1 MKQEIYSFNFKDAI
15 KSFKTFPKVFKL
27 LWSVRK
33 FHLMLIAIFYI
44 INGILPAISI
54 LATQSLLNAIQ
65 TSRGKE
71 FIYVLYPLIIYLALN
86 SFGYIIS
93 QFNAY
98 LQSIFRIDLNYKMS
112 VMILEKAKTLS
123 LSDFENSEVYDKLRR
138 AQSEAIER
146 PYAVFIILLSLV
158 SQFLGLISSLA
169 ILLYWKPWVIL
180 LVVIIPI
187 ISTIYMAKIGHL
199 QYKIEYERS
208 QERRKSWYLN
218 YLMTNDIAF
227 KEIKI
232 YKLGD
237 YLIKGYKDLN
247 KKFIKQ
253 DKKIIKKRTLASFI
267 FEILD
272 QIVGGFIL
280 YLIVQSAYIGEILL
294 GNTVAYI
301 RSLSNIKGNMEGVL
315 GSISAMYQNNLYIK
329 QLFDF
334 LEMPVKKEISI
345 LDSIPIE
352 EIKTIEFINVSFK
365 YPNRGEYALKNI
377 SFKIRKGENISLVG
391 ENGSGK
397 STLVKLL
404 SGFYDDYEG
413 EILINGISI
422 RQINKE
428 NLGSKIGIIFQD
440 FNKYELTCRENIGL
454 GNIDLID
461 SDIKLQDAIDKAY
474 ASEMVNNLPNG
485 IDTQLGV
492 WFSGGVQLS
501 GGQWQRIALSR
512 AFLRDADCYILDEP
526 SASLDPISEHEIF
539 RRTSDLT
546 RDKISIFISH
556 RLYNLRKISSK
567 VLVLKEGK
575 LIEQG
580 THEELMSLNKHY
592 RYLYDLQ
599 NTIDSVKDIESIA

>member
-180 LVVIIPI
+180 LVVIIPT

-237 YLIKGYKDLN
+237 YLIKAYKDLN
-247 KKFIKQ
+247 KRFIKQ
-253 DKKIIKKRTLASFI
+253 DKKIIKKRTLASFVI
-267 FEILD
+267 EILD

-345 LDSIPIE
+345 SDSIPIE

-365 YPNRGEYALKNI
+365 YPNREEYALKNI

-474 ASEMVNNLPNG
+474 ANEMVNNLPNG

>member
-1 MKQEIYSFNFKDAI
+1 MNQEIYSFNLKDAI
-15 KSFKTFPKVFKL
+15 KSFKSFPKVFKL
-27 LWSVRK
+27 LWSIRK
-33 FHLMLIAIFYI
+33 LHLILISMFYI
-44 INGILPAISI
+44 INGMLPAVSI

-65 TSRGKE
+65 TSRDKE
-71 FIYVLYPLIIYLALN
+71 FMYVLYPLIVYLSLN
-86 SFGYIIS
+86 SFGYIILQLNS
-93 QFNAY
+93 Y
-98 LQSIFRIDLNYKMS
+98 LQSIFKIDLNYKMS
-112 VMILEKAKTLS
+112 VMILNKAKTLS

-138 AQSEAIER
+138 AQNEAIER
-146 PYAVFIILLSLV
+146 PYAVFSIVLSLI

-169 ILLYWKPWVIL
+169 ILLHWKPWVIL

-187 ISTIYMAKIGHL
+187 ISTIYMAKMGHL
-199 QYKIEYERS
+199 QYKIEYGRS

-232 YKLGD
+232 YRLGD
-237 YLIKGYKDLN
+237 YLIEGYKKLN

-280 YLIVQSAYIGEILL
+280 YLIVKSAYIGEILL

-301 RSLSNIKGNMEGVL
+301 RSLSNIKGNMEGL
-315 GSISAMYQNNLYIK
+315 LSSISAMYQNNLYIK

-334 LEMPVKKEISI
+334 LEMPVKEELSIS
-345 LDSIPIE
+345 DSIPIK
-352 EIKTIEFINVSFK
+352 EINTIELMDVSFK
-365 YPNRGEYALKNI
+365 YPNRQEYALRNI

-397 STLVKLL
+397 STLVKLI
-404 SGFYDDYEG
+404 SGFYHDYEG
-413 EILINGISI
+413 EILINGVSI
-422 RQINKE
+422 KRINKE
-428 NLGSKIGIIFQD
+428 DLGSKVGIIFQD

-461 SDIKLQDAIDKAY
+461 NDIKLQEAIDKAY
-474 ASEMVNNLPNG
+474 AREMVSNLPKG

-492 WFSGGVQLS
+492 WFDEGVQLS

-526 SASLDPISEHEIF
+526 SASLDPVSEHEIF
-539 RRTSDLT
+539 KRTSDLT
-546 RDKISIFISH
+546 KDKISIFISH

-575 LIEQG
+575 LIEEG
-580 THEELMSLNKHY
+580 THEELMNLNKHY

-599 NTIDSVKDIESIA
+599 NAIDLVDDIESIA

>member
-1 MKQEIYSFNFKDAI
+1 MNKETYSFNLKDAI
-15 KSFKTFPKVFKL
+15 KSFKSFPKVFRL

-33 FHLMLIAIFYI
+33 CHLILITMFHI
-44 INGILPAISI
+44 INGILPAVSI

-65 TSRGKE
+65 TSMGEK
-71 FIYVLYPLIIYLALN
+71 FTYVLYPLIIYLVLN

-93 QFNAY
+93 QLNAY

-112 VMILEKAKTLS
+112 VMILDKAKTLS

-138 AQSEAIER
+138 AQNEAIER
-146 PYAVFIILLSLV
+146 PYAVFSIVLSLI

-180 LVVIIPI
+180 LVVVIPI
-187 ISTIYMAKIGHL
+187 ISTIYMAKMGHL
-199 QYKIEYERS
+199 QYKIEYGRS

-232 YKLGD
+232 YRLGD
-237 YLIKGYKDLN
+237 YLIEGYKKLN

-301 RSLSNIKGNMEGVL
+301 RSLSNIKGNMEGLL
-315 GSISAMYQNNLYIK
+315 GSISAMYQNNLYTK

-334 LEMPVKKEISI
+334 LEMPVKEELSIS
-345 LDSIPIE
+345 DSIPIE
-352 EIKTIEFINVSFK
+352 EINTIEFIDVSFK
-365 YPNRGEYALKNI
+365 YPNRQEYALRDI
-377 SFKIRKGENISLVG
+377 SFKIRKEENISLVG

-397 STLVKLL
+397 STLVKLI
-404 SGFYDDYEG
+404 SGFYHDYEG
-413 EILINGISI
+413 EILINGVSMKK
-422 RQINKE
+422 INKE
-428 NLGSKIGIIFQD
+428 DLGNKIGIIFQD
-440 FNKYELTCRENIGL
+440 FNRYELTCRENIGL
-454 GNIDLID
+454 GNIHLID
-461 SDIKLQDAIDKAY
+461 NDIKLQDAIDKAY
-474 ASEMVNNLPNG
+474 AKEMVNSLPKG

-492 WFSGGVQLS
+492 WFDEGVQLS

-526 SASLDPISEHEIF
+526 SASLDPVSEHEIF
-539 RRTSDLT
+539 RRTSDLAK
-546 RDKISIFISH
+546 DKISIFISH
-556 RLYNLRKISSK
+556 RLYNLRKISSRI
-567 VLVLKEGK
+567 LVLKEGK
-575 LIEQG
+575 LIEEG
-580 THEELMSLNKHY
+580 THEELMNLNKHY

-599 NTIDSVKDIESIA
+599 NTIDLVDDIESIA

>member
-1 MKQEIYSFNFKDAI
+1 MNQEIYSFNLKDAI
-15 KSFKTFPKVFKL
+15 KSLKSFPKVFKL

-33 FHLMLIAIFYI
+33 LHLILITIFYI

-54 LATQSLLNAIQ
+54 LTTQSLLNAIQ
-65 TSRGKE
+65 TSRGKD
-71 FIYVLYPLIIYLALN
+71 FIYVLYPLIIYLSLN

-93 QFNAY
+93 QLNSY

-112 VMILEKAKTLS
+112 VMILEKARTLS

-138 AQSEAIER
+138 AQSEAVER
-146 PYAVFIILLSLV
+146 PYAVFSIVLSIV

-169 ILLYWKPWVIL
+169 ILLYWKPWIIL
-180 LVVIIPI
+180 LVIIMPI
-187 ISTIYMAKIGHL
+187 ISTIYMAKMGHM

-208 QERRKSWYLN
+208 QEKRKSWYLS

-232 YKLGD
+232 YRLGD
-237 YLIKGYKDLN
+237 YLIKGYKKLN
-247 KKFIKQ
+247 KNFIKQ
-253 DKKIIKKRTLASFI
+253 DKKIIKKTTIASFI
-267 FEILD
+267 FEVLD

-280 YLIVQSAYIGEILL
+280 YLIIQSAYIGEILL

-301 RSLSNIKGNMEGVL
+301 RSLSNIKGNMQGLL
-315 GSISAMYQNNLYIK
+315 GSVSAIYQNNLYIK

-334 LEMPVKKEISI
+334 LEMPVKEEKSSIS
-345 LDSIPIE
+345 IE

-365 YPNRGEYALKNI
+365 YPNRQEYALKDI
-377 SFKIRKGENISLVG
+377 SFKIKKGENLSLVG

-404 SGFYDDYEG
+404 SGFYDNYEG
-413 EILINGISI
+413 EILINGISM
-422 RQINKE
+422 RQINQE
-428 NLGSKIGIIFQD
+428 NLGNKIGIIFQD
-440 FNKYELTCRENIGL
+440 FNKYELTCRENIAL
-454 GNIDLID
+454 GNIDLINQD
-461 SDIKLQDAIDKAY
+461 DKLQAAINKAH
-474 ASEMVNNLPNG
+474 ANEMVNSLPNG
-485 IDTQLGV
+485 IETQLGV
-492 WFSGGVQLS
+492 WFSEGVQLS

-526 SASLDPISEHEIF
+526 SASLDPVSEHEIF
-539 RRTSDLT
+539 QKTSDLT
-546 RDKISIFISH
+546 KDKISIFISH

-580 THEELMSLNKHY
+580 THEELMDLNGHY
-592 RYLYDLQ
+592 KYLYNLQ
-599 NTIDSVKDIESIA
+599 NTIDLVDDIESIA